1 MQTTLTRRKRNEWNI
16 MENKRESSKTK
27 KKNIL
32 FSMMFFLRARF
43 VFFAY
48 DISTFFRIHLNG
60 TNKERKMIGN
70 WQKIWTR
77 GIVQRYSMRVNS
89 WALGQA
95 VTSFGLCYVL
105 IGDWQHSNEN
115 GNKNGVRERERKC
128 AWFYD
133 GIITN
138 KYRILIA
145 LYHAI
150 HFRVFRIGKL
160 NCWLQ
165 NDSNFKYIRKANN
178 IWLPLPERKYFRLFH
193 ELYKIVQWT
202 LRKWWEQ
209 LIKFAHQMM

>member
-48 DISTFFRIHLNG
+48 NISTFFRIHLNG

-115 GNKNGVRERERKC
+115 GNKNGVREREREKVRVILWGNYHKQISNIDRLVSC
-128 AWFYD
+128 HPLQGIPNRKIKLLITKWF
-133 GIITN
+133 
-138 KYRILIA
+138 
-145 LYHAI
+145 
-150 HFRVFRIGKL
+150 
-160 NCWLQ
+160 
-165 NDSNFKYIRKANN
+165 
-178 IWLPLPERKYFRLFH
+178 
-193 ELYKIVQWT
+193 
-202 LRKWWEQ
+202 
-209 LIKFAHQMM
+209 